1 MAKKKSKKTQ
11 EKKPLVEN
19 PRIRAAIARVVVCA
33 VLALALLYLS
43 GISVLTLVIGA
54 RSVETRDDMSKGA
67 MQSLTG
73 EVLGSYRQDEKGVFS
88 AVKCEDGIISVRTA
102 EKPEVGSEI
111 TATGFVRVL
120 NDSEEADLFAWYDD
134 NGDFANGPEHFD
146 NVSPMYITDNC
157 GRYFS
162 TLTSKI
168 MTTAAMVCAVYII
181 IVYMGISSGRYG
193 ENV

>member
-43 GISVLTLVIGA
+43 GISVLTLVVGA

-73 EVLGSYRQDEKGVFS
+73 EVLGSYREDEKGVFS

-102 EKPEVGSEI
+102 EKPEAGSEI

-168 MTTAAMVCAVYII
+168 MTTAAMVCAAYII

-193 ENV
+193 ENI